1 MSEVYRDYDPATLK
15 RLQKVLLEM
24 LDDFAALCDKHGL
37 RWWAYFGTAIGA
49 LRDGGMLPWDD
60 DIDLCL
66 VREDFEK
73 LLAAVESEMGDKYYV
88 LDAERFP
95 AYPLMTAR
103 MCLRGTKFR
112 EECMKGVDAPFGMF
126 LDLYCF
132 DHLSDDPREAHRQ
145 WGRAWF
151 WGKMLVLRTVRSPV
165 LYFRGLRAVLTRTA
179 SVFIHYALRLFTT
192 QKFLYCRAQHWARLC
207 QNRKT
212 ERVFYPFAQIPFRTS
227 SLVDEVFPTREV
239 PFSGRSI
246 RVTRDADAALR
257 KIFGDYMVP
266 PPPEARHNHPPME
279 LDFGAFGKDAR

>member
-1 MSEVYRDYDPATLK
+1 MSAAYQEYDPATLK
-15 RLQKVLLEM
+15 RLQGVLLEI

-49 LRDGGMLPWDD
+49 LRDGGIIPWDD

-66 VREDFEK
+66 PREDFEK

-88 LDAERFP
+88 LDAKRFP

-112 EECMKGVDAPFGMF
+112 EDGMENVDAPYGIF

-132 DHLSDDPREAHRQ
+132 ENLSDDPKEAHRQ
-145 WGRAWF
+145 WRRAWF

-165 LYFRGLRAVLTRTA
+165 LYFRGPRAVLIRIA
-179 SVFIHYALRLFTT
+179 SFFLHYALRLFTT
-192 QKFLYCRAQHWARLC
+192 QKFLYRRAEHWAGLC
-207 QNRKT
+207 QDRKT
-212 ERVFYPFAQIPFRTS
+212 ERVFYPFAQIPFRTCNR
-227 SLVDEVFPTREV
+227 VDELFPTREV

-246 RVTRDADAALR
+246 RVARDADAALR

-266 PPPEARHNHPPME
+266 PPPEARHNHPPRE
-279 LDFGAFGKDAR
+279 LDFGGYGKDAE